1 MLGAR
6 SREGFDVAAARYE
19 IVVRGRLGG
28 TLTRWLDD
36 LDMWFTEPGATHMC
50 GWFADQP
57 ALHAAL
63 ARLADLGLELL
74 SVQRLPET
82 D

>member
-1 MLGAR
+1 M
-6 SREGFDVAAARYE
+6 AAARYE

-28 TLTRWLDD
+28 ALTRWLDD
-36 LDMWFTEPGATHMC
+36 FDVSSSEPGATCMC
-50 GWFADQP
+50 GWFPDQP

-74 SVQRLPET
+74 SVRRLP
-82 D
+82 DGD